1 MSDQKRPN
9 PLADAFARAAKRQRT
24 KDISGIVD
32 DAGVDPQTDS
42 SMIDLNSTVSR
53 ADLDSSHGE
62 PANIDLLSIVSS
74 VNDSA
79 GSCVSPLNAES
90 TFDMNVSLFF
100 SVLVII
106 LRL

>member
-1 MSDQKRPN
+1 MSDQKRLN

-24 KDISGIVD
+24 KDISGLVD

-42 SMIDLNSTVSR
+42 SMINLNSTVSR
-53 ADLDSSHGE
+53 ADLDSSRGE
-62 PANIDLLSIVSS
+62 PANIDPLSIVFS

-100 SVLVII
+100 YVLVII